1 MKGKRMYKSRK
12 YIFLTLIVITT
23 FILSACGASGTDENA
38 IATSVAL
45 TVAAQNVAPVVVNT
59 ETPTPSAA
67 TFPTQTPVQF
77 VPTLTPLALASPTQP
92 LNTGKGACAEAELV
106 SETIPDGTIYAPG
119 AQFTKTW
126 EIKNASQC
134 TWDTT
139 YKIVFWNGD
148 ILGGAYVYNL
158 PRVVPPNATVP
169 ISLVLTA
176 PATNDTYKS
185 EWALQTPDGTNFG
198 VGQYDSPFYAQIV
211 VSSDQKPNY
220 MVTNVEYKV
229 ERTPSGGC
237 PANVTY
243 TVYATITTNGPM
255 KIKYRWMQSD
265 DNNSNTG
272 KIDFTEASSQTV
284 SNIWRIHLGSTA
296 NVVRWMAIVIES
308 PNPQEFYP
316 GGSFT
321 YTCQ

>member
-1 MKGKRMYKSRK
+1 MYKSGK
-12 YIFLTLIVITT
+12 YIFLTTIVTT
-23 FILSACGASGTDENA
+23 TLLLSACGASGADESA

-45 TVAAQNVAPVVVNT
+45 TVAAQNPAPVVINT
-59 ETPTPSAA
+59 ETPTPSTAL
-67 TFPTQTPVQF
+67 TFPTQTPVLF
-77 VPTLTPLALASPTQP
+77 LPTLTPLALSSPTQP
-92 LNTGKGACAEAELV
+92 LNTGKDGCAQAELV
-106 SETIPDGTIYAPG
+106 SETVPDGTIYAPG
-119 AQFTKTW
+119 SQFTKTW
-126 EIKNASQC
+126 EIKNTSLC

-158 PRVVPPNATVP
+158 PRVVPPSATVP

-176 PATNDTYKS
+176 PATDDTYKS
-185 EWALQTPDGTNFG
+185 EWALQTPDGINFG

-211 VSSDQKPNY
+211 VSSDHKPNY
-220 MVTNVEYKV
+220 VVTNVVYKV

-272 KIDFTEASSQTV
+272 KIDFTEAGSQTV
-284 SNIWRIHLGSTA
+284 SNIWKIHLGSTA
-296 NVVRWMAIVIES
+296 NVVRSMAIVIES
-308 PNPQEFYP
+308 PAYQEFYP